1 MFAPNKT
8 AIWPEGTDTPLG
20 WAAAATAVAGI
31 AGSAI
36 QAGAAG
42 QAASEQA
49 GAAENAQQIAENEF
63 NTITSQES
71 PYMQAGYGAQSQLN
85 YLLGVGTPGAAGGGS
100 GTTPGTATSSTAGG
114 YGSLLQPFT
123 AQYMQQ
129 YSPAYQFQLQQ
140 GQQGVLNS
148 DATGQGALSG
158 AALKDLTA
166 YNQNYANTAYNNA
179 FNQYQTQLGNTY
191 SRLSGVAQLG
201 QNAAANTGQQGT
213 ALAGSAAQS
222 ATNIGTAQAG
232 GTVGAANA
240 LAGGLSSAS
249 LPWLYANQ
257 NTGVVNPGLPSGG
270 NIDLSNSGIIGGY
283 ANYPSSG
290 APSYSDFHL
299 KTALEP
305 YRFFETPGLMA
316 YSFEFKDDPG
326 KKHVGYVAQ
335 EVRKKYPDAIS
346 YGPRGYL
353 MVDYDELPG
362 WKELDQLSREFHG
375 EYQ

>member
-1 MFAPNKT
+1 
-8 AIWPEGTDTPLG
+8 L
-20 WAAAATAVAGI
+20 

-42 QAASEQA
+42 SAASEQA

-71 PYMQAGYGAQSQLN
+71 PYMQSGYGAQSQLN
-85 YLLGVGTPGAAGGGS
+85 YLLGIGTPGSS
-100 GTTPGTATSSTAGG
+100 GTAGTGTAGSPATASSSTAGG

-123 AQYMQQ
+123 ASYMQQ

-140 GQQGVLNS
+140 GQQGVLNG
-148 DATGQGALSG
+148 DAASQGALSG
-158 AALKDLTA
+158 SALKDLTS

-213 ALAGSAAQS
+213 ALANSAAQS

-240 LAGGLSSAS
+240 IAGGLSSAS
-249 LPWLYANQ
+249 LPWLYAN
-257 NTGVVNPGLPSGG
+257 NNTNPYGSTGVG
-270 NIDLSNSGIIGGY
+270 SNGAIIGGGGNTADAGGGY
-283 ANYPSSG
+283 TF
-290 APSYSDFHL
+290 SY
-299 KTALEP
+299 
-305 YRFFETPGLMA
+305 
-316 YSFEFKDDPG
+316 
-326 KKHVGYVAQ
+326 
-335 EVRKKYPDAIS
+335 
-346 YGPRGYL
+346 
-353 MVDYDELPG
+353 
-362 WKELDQLSREFHG
+362 
-375 EYQ
+375 

>member
-1 MFAPNKT
+1 
-8 AIWPEGTDTPLG
+8 
-20 WAAAATAVAGI
+20 
-31 AGSAI
+31 
-36 QAGAAG
+36 
-42 QAASEQA
+42 
-49 GAAENAQQIAENEF
+49 
-63 NTITSQES
+63 
-71 PYMQAGYGAQSQLN
+71 MQAGYGAQSQLN

-191 SRLSGVAQLG
+191 SRLSSVAQLG

-240 LAGGLSSAS
+240 IAGGLSNAS
-249 LPWLYANQ
+249 LPWLAYGSGGSGGGFTANDPGVFGASAANNQYANLAA
-257 NTGVVNPGLPSGG
+257 NTDYTVPG
-270 NIDLSNSGIIGGY
+270 IG
-283 ANYPSSG
+283 
-290 APSYSDFHL
+290 
-299 KTALEP
+299 
-305 YRFFETPGLMA
+305 
-316 YSFEFKDDPG
+316 
-326 KKHVGYVAQ
+326 
-335 EVRKKYPDAIS
+335 
-346 YGPRGYL
+346 
-353 MVDYDELPG
+353 
-362 WKELDQLSREFHG
+362 
-375 EYQ
+375 

>member
-1 MFAPNKT
+1 MPV
-8 AIWPEGTDTPLG
+8 G

-42 QAASEQA
+42 QAAQEQA
-49 GAAENAQQIAENEF
+49 NAAENAQQIAENEF

-85 YLLGVGTPGAAGGGS
+85 YLLGIGTPGAAGGGS
-100 GTTPGTATSSTAGG
+100 STTPATATSSIGGG

-140 GQQGVLNS
+140 GQQGVLNQ
-148 DATGQGALSG
+148 DAASQGALSG
-158 AALKDLTA
+158 AALKDLIG

-191 SRLSGVAQLG
+191 SRLAGVAQLG

-249 LPWLYANQ
+249 LPWLAY
-257 NTGVVNPGLPSGG
+257 GGG
-270 NIDLSNSGIIGGY
+270 NTNAMINQDANSYAQSGMTGISPYTDPNSGYTWTFGG
-283 ANYPSSG
+283 P
-290 APSYSDFHL
+290 
-299 KTALEP
+299 
-305 YRFFETPGLMA
+305 
-316 YSFEFKDDPG
+316 
-326 KKHVGYVAQ
+326 
-335 EVRKKYPDAIS
+335 
-346 YGPRGYL
+346 
-353 MVDYDELPG
+353 
-362 WKELDQLSREFHG
+362 
-375 EYQ
+375 

>member
-1 MFAPNKT
+1 MPV
-8 AIWPEGTDTPLG
+8 G
-20 WAAAATAVAGI
+20 WVAAAGAVAGI

-36 QAGAAG
+36 QANAAG

-85 YLLGVGTPGAAGGGS
+85 YLLGIGNPGTPATSAGAGA
-100 GTTPGTATSSTAGG
+100 PGTAASSTGGG

-123 AQYMQQ
+123 AEYMKQ
-129 YSPAYQFQLQQ
+129 YSPGYQFQLQQ
-140 GQQGVLNS
+140 GQQGVLNQ
-148 DATGQGALSG
+148 DAASQGALSG
-158 AALKDLTA
+158 SALKDLIG
-166 YNQNYANTAYNNA
+166 YNQNYANTAYGNA

-191 SRLSGVAQLG
+191 SRLAGVAQLG

-249 LPWLYANQ
+249 MPWLAYGGGGNNAMINQDANSYAQ
-257 NTGVVNPGLPSGG
+257 SGMTGVSPSTDPNTGYTWTFGG
-270 NIDLSNSGIIGGY
+270 
-283 ANYPSSG
+283 P
-290 APSYSDFHL
+290 
-299 KTALEP
+299 
-305 YRFFETPGLMA
+305 
-316 YSFEFKDDPG
+316 
-326 KKHVGYVAQ
+326 
-335 EVRKKYPDAIS
+335 
-346 YGPRGYL
+346 
-353 MVDYDELPG
+353 
-362 WKELDQLSREFHG
+362 
-375 EYQ
+375 